1 VISPPNMREGEEDFS
16 SENRSFVIR
25 EYKRVVDSENYED
38 EVKERFKDGEIEL
51 LIVVDKLLTGFDAP
65 RARVLYIDKE
75 LKEHNLLQ
83 AIARVNRLYNGKEEG
98 LIVDFRGL
106 LGELDRALTHYSSL
120 SGFDEEDLKGAVFNI
135 RDEIAKV
142 KTLYSH
148 LEELFKGVKFRDD
161 MESYGEYLGD
171 EKKRKLFYEYLLKFS
186 KALHLAL
193 SSDKIDEVLSEEEI
207 KRYKAKLKFYIKL
220 RESVKIRYHE
230 NIDFKKYE
238 SSMQKIL
245 DTFLGASDDVVEVVK
260 PVNIF
265 EAEFDRQVER
275 LTSKSAKADAIL
287 SGSIAFIRENF
298 EKNPSL
304 FQKLSK
310 RIEDILN
317 DYRYKRL
324 SEEEKLKEALKI
336 REELLKENR
345 DNYPIEINSNIKK
358 ALFDNLKDEFEKLDL
373 DEKVLI
379 KSVLKVTEV
388 FKTFSKKPDWKETK
402 RKDIEIEID
411 DILYEIEDRFNI
423 EFDLD
428 NLTPKIIG
436 ALGVAN
442 GLIVF
447 NLFYNIV

>member
-1 VISPPNMREGEEDFS
+1 MREGEEDFS

-83 AIARVNRLYNGKEEG
+83 AIARVNRLYDGKEEG

-148 LEELFKGVKFRDD
+148 LEELFKSVKFRDD

-171 EKKRKLFYEYLLKFS
+171 EEKRQLFYEYLLKFS

-207 KRYKAKLKFYIKL
+207 KRYKAKLKFYINL
-220 RESVKIRYHE
+220 
-230 NIDFKKYE
+230 
-238 SSMQKIL
+238 
-245 DTFLGASDDVVEVVK
+245 
-260 PVNIF
+260 
-265 EAEFDRQVER
+265 ER
-275 LTSKSAKADAIL
+275 
-287 SGSIAFIRENF
+287 
-298 EKNPSL
+298 
-304 FQKLSK
+304 
-310 RIEDILN
+310 
-317 DYRYKRL
+317 
-324 SEEEKLKEALKI
+324 
-336 REELLKENR
+336 
-345 DNYPIEINSNIKK
+345 
-358 ALFDNLKDEFEKLDL
+358 
-373 DEKVLI
+373 V
-379 KSVLKVTEV
+379 
-388 FKTFSKKPDWKETK
+388 
-402 RKDIEIEID
+402 
-411 DILYEIEDRFNI
+411 
-423 EFDLD
+423 
-428 NLTPKIIG
+428 
-436 ALGVAN
+436 
-442 GLIVF
+442 
-447 NLFYNIV
+447 

>member
-1 VISPPNMREGEEDFS
+1 
-16 SENRSFVIR
+16 
-25 EYKRVVDSENYED
+25 
-38 EVKERFKDGEIEL
+38 
-51 LIVVDKLLTGFDAP
+51 
-65 RARVLYIDKE
+65 
-75 LKEHNLLQ
+75 
-83 AIARVNRLYNGKEEG
+83 
-98 LIVDFRGL
+98 
-106 LGELDRALTHYSSL
+106 LDRALTHYSSL

-161 MESYGEYLGD
+161 MESYGEFLAD
-171 EKKRKLFYEYLLKFS
+171 EKRRRLFYEYLLKFS

-193 SSDKIDEVLSEEEI
+193 SSDKVDEVLSEEEI

-245 DTFLGASDDVVEVVK
+245 DTFLSASDDVVEVVK

-317 DYRYKRL
+317 DYRYERDLVKRR
-324 SEEEKLKEALKI
+324 S
-336 REELLKENR
+336 
-345 DNYPIEINSNIKK
+345 
-358 ALFDNLKDEFEKLDL
+358 
-373 DEKVLI
+373 
-379 KSVLKVTEV
+379 
-388 FKTFSKKPDWKETK
+388 
-402 RKDIEIEID
+402 
-411 DILYEIEDRFNI
+411 
-423 EFDLD
+423 
-428 NLTPKIIG
+428 
-436 ALGVAN
+436 
-442 GLIVF
+442 
-447 NLFYNIV
+447 